1 MKWMIFTLSVSFST
15 LFHPFVKYTEDKS
28 KPRLGYCSFISIIKN
43 GFKHQVMFEYLVKM
57 LLWALIDKWVNNRI
71 KTLLPLLSL
80 PLYLKKTLTRRAVP
94 LWMPPVKHCVW
105 TCGCITHCIGVP
117 DPLEGE
123 PLPEAHPAP
132 LSKRRKP
139 SDCLIYITE
148 PQKHN
153 HSCALTEFLQD
164 LSRTWN
170 LCRQLTW
177 MEP

>member
-1 MKWMIFTLSVSFST
+1 MKWMIFTLGFSLYLVPSLCKVYRRQIKT
-15 LFHPFVKYTEDKS
+15 KTWLLF
-28 KPRLGYCSFISIIKN
+28 CISIIKN
-43 GFKHQVMFEYLVKM
+43 GFKHQVIFEYLVKM

-94 LWMPPVKHCVW
+94 LWIPPVKHCVW

-123 PLPEAHPAP
+123 PFPEAHPAP